1 MKEEVKEKLRR
12 EYKGRRVELVEM
24 ADEAFAPPAGTQGTV
39 VNIVDAG
46 DMWVAWDNGSG
57 LKLIPGIDKFRKVC
71 PKCGYG
77 YDGYPALSRED
88 NKTEICP
95 LCGVREAMAA
105 ASNIF
110 PKRRNNG

>member
-1 MKEEVKEKLRR
+1 MLKGFIEGLRR
-12 EYKGRRVELVEM
+12 AYKGRRIELV
-24 ADEAFAPPAGTQGTV
+24 ADERYSSLPSGIKGTV
-39 VNIVDAG
+39 VDIDKYG
-46 DMWVAWDNGSG
+46 LLWVAWDNGKG
-57 LKLIPGIDKFRKVC
+57 LSLAPGIDKFRKVC

-95 LCGVREAMAA
+95 LCGVREAIAA

-110 PKRRNNG
+110 PERRNNE